1 LTNNITEVN
10 VIFWGLNVMR
20 KIYQIKVFDSTAESE
35 INNYLSN
42 NNHTNIITTSDKIIV
57 VTVQEVE

>member
-1 LTNNITEVN
+1 
-10 VIFWGLNVMR
+10 MR
-20 KIYQIKVFDSTAESE
+20 KIYQIKVFDSSAESE

-57 VTVQEVE
+57 VTVQEVS